1 MNPNSNSG
9 FSSFPWL
16 LKRQYA
22 SLLWCWVRHWAPLPG
37 SLGVAMDNTNAEC
50 TVLQHCR
57 RQTDCV
63 FYLHVFTVG
72 LSKHNSIIS
81 QNICIRGLF
90 YFITTFIKGGNQWS
104 KQKYQWRRDGA
115 EMITKQTNKG
125 REQKLPSGVQCSWS
139 QVLSRI
145 TKRSL
150 NKTR

>member
-1 MNPNSNSG
+1 
-9 FSSFPWL
+9 
-16 LKRQYA
+16 
-22 SLLWCWVRHWAPLPG
+22 
-37 SLGVAMDNTNAEC
+37 MDNINAAC

-115 EMITKQTNKG
+115 EMITKQNKQRKG
-125 REQKLPSGVQCSWS
+125 AETPLWSTMLLKSSAIRNYKKVFEQNQIKGLWVKWKIDTPQVQEINEKSA
-139 QVLSRI
+139 QEAII
-145 TKRSL
+145 TS
-150 NKTR
+150 NDS